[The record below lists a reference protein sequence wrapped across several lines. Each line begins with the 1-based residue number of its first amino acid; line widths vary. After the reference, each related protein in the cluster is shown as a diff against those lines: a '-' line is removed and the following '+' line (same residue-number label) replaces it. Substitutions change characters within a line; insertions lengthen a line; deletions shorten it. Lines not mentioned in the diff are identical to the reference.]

1 MTNNQVGADSSL
13 LVSEVKLLGAKKL
26 GLEGLNSLRGI
37 AAVLIVIF
45 HVLGMHGLK
54 IPPQFSFVPAY
65 FGLGV
70 PLFFVISAFSLFLST
85 TSRVG
90 KDGWL
95 SSYAIRRFM
104 RIAPLFYFVA
114 TFYLIYIPLQFGSY
128 ISPMSYFGTLSLLFN
143 FMPGQHESM
152 VWAGWTIGV
161 EVLFYILVPYL
172 LIFVRNIYIS
182 VIAVLAAVAL
192 SAVFYKFYLSA
203 SYPAGY
209 AYMSFLGSIGVFFFG
224 IFGFFLYSDL
234 KARVHVRG
242 IGYILLFLALLL
254 TFGLVAKEQILLSIV
269 GNRSSLWAL
278 VFVMLIVS
286 QCLAPIFAIT
296 NPLFSYLGR
305 LSFGLYLCHP
315 PLVYMLKPVY
325 GYFYQYFGDGFAF
338 VSSAS
343 VTLLILV
350 PVARLMN
357 FLIEEPGIR
366 LGEKL
371 ISRRVGKDFLAA
383 H

>member
-1 MTNNQVGADSSL
+1 MTNNQVGADSSS
-13 LVSEVKLLGAKKL
+13 LVSKVKLLDAKKP

-45 HVLGMHGLK
+45 HVLGIHGLK
-54 IPPQFSFVPAY
+54 IPAQFSFVPAY

-85 TSRVG
+85 TSRIG

-114 TFYLIYIPLQFGSY
+114 TFYLIYIPLQFDSY
-128 ISPMSYFGTLSLLFN
+128 ISPMRYFGTISLLFN
-143 FMPGQHESM
+143 LMPGQHEST

-192 SAVFYKFYLSA
+192 STVFYKFYLSA
-203 SYPAGY
+203 GYPTGY

-224 IFGFFLYSDL
+224 VFGFFLYSEF
-234 KARVHVRG
+234 KGRAHSRT
-242 IGYILLFLALLL
+242 IGYIFLFLALLL
-254 TFGLVAKEQILLSIV
+254 ALGLVAKEQTLVPIF
-269 GNRSSLWAL
+269 GNRSNLWAL
-278 VFVMLIVS
+278 AFVMLIVS

-296 NPLFSYLGR
+296 NPVFSYLGR

-325 GYFYQYFGDGFAF
+325 SYCYQYFDEGAAF
-338 VSSAS
+338 VSSAII
-343 VTLLILV
+343 TLLILV
-350 PVARLMN
+350 PIAKLMN

-366 LGEKL
+366 LGERL
-371 ISRRVGKDFLAA
+371 IGIRVGKDFLAA